1 MYRCYIERE
10 KNIFGASYSLCADLE
25 NGSGR
30 ELIVCKKLGS
40 NRTSH
45 YVFSLKN
52 EDLSRKPEQ
61 RSKLYLG
68 KLRQIDDGTY
78 VLYDAGACKAEK
90 EDNSGVAYDEKMFTS
105 ASLTSTTS
113 STSSTATAKVPT
125 DTAYRKELCVVHYSS
140 TRRPQKDDERA
151 CQVITAGITD
161 MSQTY

>member
-90 EDNSGVAYDEKMFTS
+90 DDDSGVAYDEKMFTS
-105 ASLTSTTS
+105 ASMTSTTS
-113 STSSTATAKVPT
+113 STSSVTAKVPT

-151 CQVITAGITD
+151 CQVITTIITAVCTAD
-161 MSQTY
+161 

>member
-10 KNIFGASYSLCADLE
+10 KTLFGASYSLCADLE

-68 KLRQIDDGTY
+68 KLRQTDDGTY

-90 EDNSGVAYDEKMFTS
+90 EDDSGVAYDEKMFTS
-105 ASLTSTTS
+105 ASMDS
-113 STSSTATAKVPT
+113 ATCSVSNAAAKAT

-140 TRRPQKDDERA
+140 TKRPQKDDERA
-151 CQVITAGITD
+151 CQV
-161 MSQTY
+161 